1 MKNIIK
7 TLLLTYF
14 ILISGL
20 IFSQELFM
28 KQDKVYGPDPLVYN
42 GKKYSYFLPSGT
54 GGHQFRFSEEF
65 VRGSIIV
72 RGKIVNDVLINF
84 DVYNQKL
91 LLKFF
96 DETGS
101 EQILEVSEAWLEG
114 FSLHGSD
121 FKYLSFDG
129 KSKFYQVLG
138 KGKYQVLYHWRKNLE
153 LANAPGTSGH
163 TFTKPVRSQYV
174 MMDEMIRAFRSN
186 GSFIKTFNPALKE
199 KIRDYLHD
207 NDISVKNAPD
217 EKITDLINYIS
228 NL

>member
-1 MKNIIK
+1 MKTIIK
-7 TLLLTYF
+7 SILQIYF
-14 ILISGL
+14 IFFSGF
-20 IFSQELFM
+20 IFSQELLM
-28 KQDKVYGPDPLVYN
+28 ESDKVYGQDPLVYN

-54 GGHQFRFSEEF
+54 GGYQFLFSEEYDK
-65 VRGSIIV
+65 GSIVV

-101 EQILEVSEAWLEG
+101 AQILEVSEAWLEG
-114 FSLHGSD
+114 FSLHGTD
-121 FKYLSFDG
+121 FKYLSFDE

-138 KGKYQVLYHWRKNLE
+138 NGKYQVLYYWWKNLV

-163 TFTKPVRSQYV
+163 TFTKPARSQYV
-174 MMDEMIRAFRSN
+174 MMDGMIRSYRSN
-186 GSFIKTFNPALKE
+186 GSFIKLFNPLIKE
-199 KIRDYLHD
+199 KIKDYLHD
-207 NDISVKNAPD
+207 NDIIVKKAPD
-217 EKITDLINYIS
+217 EKMTYLINYIS